1 MDNQLI
7 QSFPSRLKVAVITVL
22 ITVAASLSFLGIY
35 WHYNPDPYVQEVLS
49 VEGNVA
55 GGRAIF
61 QINCSG
67 CHALNTGA
75 SNSVGPNL
83 SNIPKRKSRVEIIR
97 QVISGRTPPMPK
109 FQPSAKEMA
118 DLLQYLETL

>member
-7 QSFPSRLKVAVITVL
+7 QPFTSRLRAALIAIIIAIVA
-22 ITVAASLSFLGIY
+22 SFGFLGIY

-55 GGRAIF
+55 DGRAIF

>member
-22 ITVAASLSFLGIY
+22 VAVVASLSFLGIY
-35 WHYNPDPYVQEVLS
+35 WQHNFDPYVQEVLS
-49 VEGNVA
+49 LEGSVEH
-55 GGRAIF
+55 GRAIF

-67 CHALNTGA
+67 CHVLSTSN

-83 SNIPKRKSRVEIIR
+83 SDIAKRKSRVDIIR
-97 QVISGRTPPMPK
+97 QVISGSTPPMPR
-109 FQPSAKEMA
+109 FQPNAEEMA

>member
-7 QSFPSRLKVAVITVL
+7 QPFTSRLRAALIAIIIAIVA
-22 ITVAASLSFLGIY
+22 SFGFLGIY